1 MVTYTKHIIWRFVK
15 HKPEQF
21 KLLDVRHNVVK
32 HLILGD
38 CDHLIKFILFGD
50 GGKNE
55 DENLKEQEKNCDKKQ
70 EKQKESEIRRTS
82 VPRNLLWPREKFIDD
97 DDLNHSDKLEDDEEI
112 RPENNMELA
121 IYYCKGR

>member
-1 MVTYTKHIIWRFVK
+1 MINYIKHIVWGFVK

-50 GGKNE
+50 GCENE
-55 DENLKEQEKNCDKKQ
+55 DENLNKEKEKNRDKKQ
-70 EKQKESEIRRTS
+70 EKQKESEIRRIS
-82 VPRNLLWPREKFIDD
+82 LPRNLLWWGEKFMNYN
-97 DDLNHSDKLEDDEEI
+97 DLDHHHYHSDK
-112 RPENNMELA
+112 
-121 IYYCKGR
+121 

>member
-1 MVTYTKHIIWRFVK
+1 M
-15 HKPEQF
+15 
-21 KLLDVRHNVVK
+21 LDVRHNVVK